1 MDYRKIYA
9 ERYGIVIPEGY
20 DIHHV
25 DLNHD
30 NNDIANLLLMPHGL
44 HMRLHKCIQSG
55 ISTIAQEALRFEYCG
70 MPAHCSSSSEILKEY
85 AEVYAEVFYWSAAK
99 DFEELRAK
107 GQRGWMPY
115 NYNEFRHE

>member
-9 ERYGIVIPEGY
+9 ERYRIVIPEGY

-30 NNDIANLLLMPHGL
+30 NNDIANLLLMPHDL

-55 ISTIAQEALRFEYCG
+55 ISTIAQEALRCNLPSEAPGVCG
-70 MPAHCSSSSEILKEY
+70 DT
-85 AEVYAEVFYWSAAK
+85 EVHLVWEN
-99 DFEELRAK
+99 
-107 GQRGWMPY
+107 G
-115 NYNEFRHE
+115 